1 VPRSSL
7 PAAGAVERSRVE
19 LSVRRLA
26 DDAASG
32 LPDPWPETVHRAAR
46 SRTADL
52 ADALD
57 RAVAT
62 TDLGVTRPP
71 RWWRVVGGL
80 QTLLAAATLAGA
92 LWLAG
97 LYALTVLRLPEPE
110 PPQVGL
116 LPLPTVLLIG
126 GLLAGMLLALL
137 ARGLAVLGGRR
148 RRARAEERLRA
159 AVSEVADTLV
169 LSPVLAELAAYAA
182 LREAVGQLPSVSR

>member
-1 VPRSSL
+1 
-7 PAAGAVERSRVE
+7 
-19 LSVRRLA
+19 
-26 DDAASG
+26 
-32 LPDPWPETVHRAAR
+32 VHRAAR

-62 TDLGVTRPP
+62 TDLGVSRPP
-71 RWWRVVGGL
+71 WWWRAVGGL
-80 QTLLAAATLAGA
+80 QTLLAATTLVGV

-110 PPQVGL
+110 PPQIGL

-126 GLLAGMLLALL
+126 GLLAGVLLALL
-137 ARGLAVLGGRR
+137 ARGLAVLGARR
-148 RRARAEERLRA
+148 RRTRAEERLRE
-159 AVSEVADTLV
+159 AVSEVAHALV

-182 LREAVGQLPSVSR
+182 LREAVAHLPSVSR